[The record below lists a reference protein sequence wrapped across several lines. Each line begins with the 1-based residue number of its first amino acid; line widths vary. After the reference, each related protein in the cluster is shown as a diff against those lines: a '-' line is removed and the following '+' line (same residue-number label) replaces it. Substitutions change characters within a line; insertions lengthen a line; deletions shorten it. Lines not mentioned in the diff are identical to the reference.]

1 MLGKEKSNAEKAI
14 KSKGKIQ
21 IDDLDIHV
29 GQEFKSYPAMCKF
42 LGLEVKTGK
51 ARQLQL
57 ESIRCYFEF
66 HKVDNGN
73 KIIVDEV
80 FNKSKTKVDKRNVFA
95 KTIEK
100 AVIEELFHHARAN
113 EDEPMIISKGG
124 LMRKIELFNRNC
136 YEARCN
142 ISAFAKRYKLDEK
155 QVEDILSLNHR
166 SGSDNLKKAIES
178 LKKQRLITVD
188 ETLGLNFGK
197 VKHYNSVD
205 MELSKGDVQEAE
217 VVEKTLIQYATQKQ
231 RDWIQLV
238 AERSI
243 LDEFGLRTI
252 DDVYGRGFKFAYGTF
267 YPKVMKYIKEHCCNK
282 GNSSEI
288 RALVNLE
295 HYYKVLVINFEPSF
309 IIREHERLG
318 SLTQDDKSLIQELMK
333 SEELE
338 QYLELGGAC
347 TKHEVSILNQKRYL
361 INAKTRHNKAIKNGS
376 TQDNRHEAS
385 YLETAKRIN
394 DICYNHATKEYF
406 TVGNKSSYQ
415 VKKEK
420 IVTR

>member
-1 MLGKEKSNAEKAI
+1 MSIEV
-14 KSKGKIQ
+14 SKVK
-21 IDDLDIHV
+21 V
-29 GQEFKSYPAMCKF
+29 GQVFKNYGHQCEF
-42 LGLEVKTGK
+42 LGLPKLKTGSSPYK
-51 ARQLQL
+51 AQQKMLAQ
-57 ESIRCYFEF
+57 YFRT
-66 HKVDNGN
+66 HKEGH

-80 FNKSKTKVDKRNVFA
+80 FNKQKPKVDKRNVFA

-100 AVIEELFHHARAN
+100 AVIEELFHYARAN
-113 EDEPMIISKGG
+113 ENEPMIISKGG

-142 ISAFAKRYKLDEK
+142 ISAFAKRYMLDEK
-155 QVEDILSLNHR
+155 QVEDILNLNHR
-166 SGSDNLKKAIES
+166 SGSDNLKKALES

-217 VVEKTLIQYATQKQ
+217 VVEKTLIQYATKKQ

-243 LDEFGLRTI
+243 LDEFDLRTI

-267 YPKVMKYIKEHCCNK
+267 YPEVMRYIKEHCCDK

-295 HYYKVLVINFEPSF
+295 HYYKVLIINFEPSF

-347 TKHEVSILNQKRYL
+347 TKHEVSNLNQKRYL
-361 INAKTRHNKAIKNGS
+361 INAKTRHNKAIKDGS
-376 TQDNRHEAS
+376 TQDNRHEES
-385 YLETAKRIN
+385 YIDTAKRIN